1 MFDDIRPYQDTEVQQ
16 IAESLLNEREFLNSV
31 AAISLPTMYKFWPG
45 GARYIVKKSMTAKA
59 AKLQT
64 IKSIQL
70 LVSGYLTKLIKTT
83 ITELTY
89 SGIEHLDKNKPT
101 LFISN
106 HRDIVL
112 DVALINHVLHE
123 NGMETVEAAVGDNL
137 LSKRWVE
144 DLMRLNKSF
153 IVKRSEKNKR
163 AMLMASK
170 QLSAYIHHSLVEKQ
184 HNIWIAQKE
193 GRAKDGVDKTNAAL
207 ISMLL
212 LNKPK
217 ETPISQYLSTL
228 NIVPVA
234 ISYEFDPCDQDKARE
249 LAQKAVSGH
258 YQKEE
263 HEDLKSIT
271 LGLMGQKGRVNLTF
285 CPPLTGEFNDSKEI
299 AESIDQQIIAN
310 YKLYPSNN
318 NAYEYLQA
326 GDNKL
331 IQIFSERT
339 QTLTDEQRH
348 WLLTMYAN
356 PVISKKQLQQLR

>member
-1 MFDDIRPYQDTEVQQ
+1 MFDDIRPYQDNEVQK
-16 IAESLLNEREFLNSV
+16 IAASLLNEREFLNSV
-31 AAISLPTMYKFWPG
+31 SAISLPILYKYWPG
-45 GARYIVKKSMTAKA
+45 LARYLVKKSMTAKA
-59 AKLQT
+59 KKLQT

-89 SGIEHLDKNKPT
+89 SGIEHLDSCKPT

-123 NGMETVEAAVGDNL
+123 NGIETVEAAVGDNL
-137 LSKRWVE
+137 LSKQWVE

-153 IVKRSEKNKR
+153 IVKRSEKTKR
-163 AMLMASK
+163 AMLAASK
-170 QLSAYIHHSLVEKQ
+170 HLSAYIHHSLTEKQ

-193 GRAKDGVDKTNAAL
+193 GRAKDGVDKTNNAL
-207 ISMLL
+207 ISMIL

-217 ETPISQYLSTL
+217 DVPISDYLATL

-234 ISYEFDPCDQDKARE
+234 ISYEYDPCDQDKARE
-249 LAQKAVSGH
+249 LALKASSGH

-271 LGLMGQKGRVNLTF
+271 LGLMGQKGRVHLSF
-285 CPPLTGEFNDSKEI
+285 SPPLSGKFSDSKEI
-299 AESIDQQIIAN
+299 AETIDQYIIGH
-310 YKLYPSNN
+310 YKLFPSNE
-318 NAYEYLQA
+318 NAFHYLQE
-326 GDNKL
+326 GNSDLLKM
-331 IQIFSERT
+331 FSDRIHA
-339 QTLTDEQRH
+339 LTEEQRQ

-356 PVISKKQLQQLR
+356 PVIAKKSLEELK